1 GCRPVPWAAVHD
13 AALPRSGHD
22 QLSDHPRHRP
32 QVGDGRV
39 QGVGG
44 ESRKESMSPS
54 DPRVDRGARAAI
66 QLDQPEVPPAAP
78 TPEEQAAAERV
89 LARYPEFRRDQLL
102 PLLHDVHAETGW
114 FSLELTR
121 YLSQRLGVPF
131 ADLYGVISFYA
142 LFKTQPSRRTVLR
155 VCNGVPCY
163 LHGAYE
169 LGLRLQELLGVGP
182 GEPTPDSRLS
192 WEWFACLGQCD
203 YAPAMLAGEEAV
215 RSVTAETLG
224 EIAANGRRKAEDGRG
239 LPTSAFRPPPPL
251 PLARCGVVD

>member
-1 GCRPVPWAAVHD
+1 
-13 AALPRSGHD
+13 
-22 QLSDHPRHRP
+22 
-32 QVGDGRV
+32 
-39 QGVGG
+39 
-44 ESRKESMSPS
+44 MSPS

-102 PLLHDVHAETGW
+102 PLLHDVHADTGW

-121 YLSQRLGVPF
+121 YLSRRLGVPF

-142 LFKTQPSRRTVLR
+142 LFKTKPAGRTVLR
-155 VCNGVPCY
+155 LCNGVPCY

-182 GEPTPDSRLS
+182 GEPTPDGRLS
-192 WEWFACLGQCD
+192 WERFACLGQWD
-203 YAPAMLAGEEAV
+203 YVPTRIGVFWKSPSLVWDHSE
-215 RSVTAETLG
+215 RSH
-224 EIAANGRRKAEDGRG
+224 
-239 LPTSAFRPPPPL
+239 P
-251 PLARCGVVD
+251 